1 MKWTVKSGNSNKS
14 KNCTLKLFI
23 LLITT
28 QSLVFRSK
36 QCYMVRLLSWT
47 STSTQISTTI
57 NVSHP
62 LCGIVIIVITVLTKS
77 DIDPFHSS
85 GYLTVST
92 SELLID
98 IKGPCTW
105 LLMYAEERE
114 QCLGSTVH
122 AGMRLP
128 PAKTCW
134 STHDEQ
140 AAMPTPHTDSP
151 WSDLEECWGSE
162 ASW

>member
-1 MKWTVKSGNSNKS
+1 MSIVKWPRLVRNEQSSPEIQINPKIALKS
-14 KNCTLKLFI
+14 FI
-23 LLITT
+23 LLTTT

-36 QCYMVRLLSWT
+36 QCSMVRLLSWT
-47 STSTQISTTI
+47 GTSTQISTTI

-62 LCGIVIIVITVLTKS
+62 HCGIVTLVITVFTKS

-85 GYLTVST
+85 GPSAGVIRYLTVST

-114 QCLGSTVH
+114 QCLGSRVH
-122 AGMRLP
+122 AGIRLP

-134 STHDEQ
+134 STHD
-140 AAMPTPHTDSP
+140 
-151 WSDLEECWGSE
+151 
-162 ASW
+162 